1 MRTSKI
7 INGRAYTDGDTA
19 LFTDLPE
26 DKQTALIEW
35 IDHNITPRKAPNLKH
50 TSYGL
55 KDFAERSIHYYISN
69 NQFKDA
75 MLRCGYKPV
84 NPTDLNWSFRISEKS
99 LVFKGGD

>member
-19 LFTDLPE
+19 LLSDLPNE
-26 DKQTALIEW
+26 VQDKLIKW
-35 IDHNITPRKAPNLKH
+35 IDRNIRARKTPNYNY

-55 KDFAERSIHYYISN
+55 KDIAERAIHYYISN

-75 MLRCGYKPV
+75 MLHCGFKPV
-84 NPTDLNWSFRISEKS
+84 NPTDLNWHYCISEKS
-99 LVFKGGD
+99 LAFNDGR